1 MTNTDEYV
9 EKIRN
14 ITAETERVKAEMDM
28 ASQVQA
34 GILPSTFPAFPGQ
47 TAFDVYAL
55 MKPARNVGG
64 DFYDFF
70 MTDKDHIALV
80 MADVSDKGMPAA
92 LFMVMSKVAIN
103 SRALSGGSP
112 SEILKDVNRKLC
124 ENNPGNLF
132 VTVWMAIIDIRTG
145 KGLAVNAGHEHPV
158 LKKAGGSYELIEYEH
173 TLMLG
178 MFDDIDVD
186 EHEFHL
192 DPGDRLFVYTDGVPE
207 ANDKDGNFYGTDRM
221 LAFEYCDKTAD
232 E

>member
-1 MTNTDEYV
+1 MMETSFQQYADYEWVMQYLLTHTDPDLDPDNDNMDEIDARENAYYDKFGDKSLT
-9 EKIRN
+9 E
-14 ITAETERVKAEMDM
+14 ITPEQLE
-28 ASQVQA
+28 
-34 GILPSTFPAFPGQ
+34 TFPAFPRQ

-112 SEILKDVNRKLC
+112 FEILKDVNRKLC

-173 TLMLG
+173 MNIVKKLQMNDLLTLLN
-178 MFDDIDVD
+178 V
-186 EHEFHL
+186 L
-192 DPGDRLFVYTDGVPE
+192 
-207 ANDKDGNFYGTDRM
+207 
-221 LAFEYCDKTAD
+221 
-232 E
+232 